1 MIDQAHNIEAK
12 IEAMILSVT
21 NLQEAYAKA
30 LLVDRQALDEARHS
44 ADILRA
50 HRVLLDAYAT
60 DVRPLC
66 AKVREDLG
74 ASADPVAAFRQS
86 GYLEKVVEERKEGV
100 QAGWG

>member
-1 MIDQAHNIEAK
+1 MVDQAHNIEAK
-12 IEAMILSVT
+12 IEAMILSVM

-30 LLVDRQALDEARHS
+30 LLADRAALDEARREG
-44 ADILRA
+44 DVLRA

-66 AKVREDLG
+66 AKVREGLG
-74 ASADPVAAFRQS
+74 ASADPIATFRQS
-86 GYLEKVVEERKEGV
+86 GYLERVVEERKEGV